1 MWHDAAL
8 TGVAAICFECSSQ
21 RALEAAISLAL
32 AARA

>member
-1 MWHDAAL
+1 MWHEVVL
-8 TGVAAICFECSSQ
+8 TGMAAICFECSSQ